1 MLRKSQ
7 CPEKQKKSIP
17 GKKNS
22 KCKDPEA
29 RRRNSKVATEGETQR
44 AKNRGDKSC
53 RHSSSQNTQGL
64 AGLANCKETI
74 LEGRSM
80 NLVCFIFWSSCRLLC
95 GVS

>member
-29 RRRNSKVATEGETQR
+29 RRRNSKVATVGETQR

-53 RHSSSQNTQGL
+53 RHSSNQNTQGL
-64 AGLANCKETI
+64 AGLANCEETI

-80 NLVCFIFWSSCRLLC
+80 TWYALYFGALAGCSVE
-95 GVS
+95 